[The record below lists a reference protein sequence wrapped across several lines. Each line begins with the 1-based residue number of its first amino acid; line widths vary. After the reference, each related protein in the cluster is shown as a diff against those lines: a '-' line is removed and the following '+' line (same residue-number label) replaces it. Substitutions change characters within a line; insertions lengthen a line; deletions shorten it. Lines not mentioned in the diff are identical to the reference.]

1 MPSTPATPSTPSGH
15 PRTAADTVL
24 TGARVRTLD
33 PARPRAEAVAV
44 KDGRIVAVGDAAD
57 VRHWRGATTEVVD
70 LAGATLVPGLTDGH
84 SHPVWGVEMATGLD
98 LTAVRDLAGLRAALA
113 TAARTLPPGA
123 WLTGWGL
130 DHNVFGDRPVHRA
143 LIEDALAGAPAFLRL
158 YDGHSALASGRAL
171 DAAGITGPRA
181 FAQRASVV
189 CDATGRPTG
198 HLVEHAAMNL
208 VLPAMP
214 RPSAADRR
222 ARLLGLLREMAAAG
236 LTGAHVMDME
246 DEDAPELLAAIE
258 ADGHLP
264 VRLRLAPWC
273 MPGIDADGLDHL
285 VALQRRAGR
294 HWRIG
299 GVKFFMDGTVEGGT
313 AWLER
318 PDCHGQGTD
327 AFWPDPA
334 AYTHAVHHL
343 DRAGVRTAT
352 HAIGDAAVRHVLDT
366 VELLGTDRPGARHRH
381 RVEHIETVPDSQL
394 PRFARLGVAASMQ
407 PTHTHYTRADHT
419 DAWSQR
425 VGAERAGRAWRC
437 RDLRDA
443 GAVLVLGSDWPIAHH
458 DPRQVL
464 ATARL
469 RRPAGHPDTAPV
481 TPDQALTGLQALEG
495 LTSHAARAVGEE
507 SEAGRI
513 APGFRADLTALAV
526 DPVTAP
532 ADEVATAPVLL
543 TMTGGHLTHRAER

>member
-1 MPSTPATPSTPSGH
+1 MPAALTT
-15 PRTAADTVL
+15 ADTVL

-33 PARPRAEAVAV
+33 PARPTAGAVAV
-44 KDGRIVAVGDAAD
+44 KDGRIAAVGEERD
-57 VRHWRGATTEVVD
+57 VRDWRGAATEVID
-70 LAGATLVPGLTDGH
+70 LAGATLTPGLVDGH
-84 SHPVWGVEMATGLD
+84 SHPVWGVEMATGTD
-98 LTAVRDLAGLRAALA
+98 LSDCRDLAGLRSALA
-113 TAARTLPPGA
+113 ASARALGPGE
-123 WLTGWGL
+123 WLTAWGL
-130 DHNVFGDRPVHRA
+130 DHNVFAGHAVHRD
-143 LIEDALAGAPAFLRL
+143 LIEDALDGAPAVIRL

-171 DAAGITGPRA
+171 AAAGITGPRT
-181 FAQRASVV
+181 FGQRASVV
-189 CDATGRPTG
+189 CDADGRPTG

-208 VLPAMP
+208 LMPVVP

-222 ARLLGLLREMAAAG
+222 ARLLTLLSEMAAGG

-246 DEDAPELLAAIE
+246 NEDVPELLAGIE
-258 ADGHLP
+258 ADSDLP

-273 MPGIDADGLDHL
+273 MPGIDAEGLDHL
-285 VALQRRAGR
+285 VALQRLAGR
-294 HWRIG
+294 HWRVG

-313 AWLER
+313 AWLEH

-343 DRAGVRTAT
+343 ARAGVRTAT

-366 VELLGTDRPGARHRH
+366 VELLGDDPAARYRH
-381 RVEHIETVPDSQL
+381 RVEHIETVPADQL
-394 PRFARLGVAASMQ
+394 GRFARLGVAASMQ
-407 PTHTHYTRADHT
+407 PTHTAYTRADHT
-419 DAWSQR
+419 DAWSLR
-425 VGAERAGRAWRC
+425 VGEERAGRAWRC

-469 RRPAGHPDTAPV
+469 RRPAGEPGVAPV
-481 TPDQALTGLQALEG
+481 TPEQALTGLMALEG
-495 LTSHAARAVGEE
+495 CTSHAALAAGEE

-532 ADEVATAPVLL
+532 GDELGAAPVRL
-543 TMTGGHLTHRAER
+543 TMTGGRVTHRGVS